1 MVADISACLLQLS
14 AANFWAEMADPS
26 SPYRPYLEALPSPD
40 EMMCPLVM
48 MPPEYRSLLA
58 NENAV
63 SHSAANHWS
72 LFLTNFVDRSVFQVV
87 GGRSDWRSQCWSK

>member
-1 MVADISACLLQLS
+1 LLQLS

-26 SPYRPYLEALPSPD
+26 SPYRPYLDALPSPD

-48 MPPEYRSLLA
+48 MPPEYGPLLA

-63 SHSAANHWS
+63 SNKPLSRW
-72 LFLTNFVDRSVFQVV
+72 
-87 GGRSDWRSQCWSK
+87 